1 MKSKLSSINKSFDKN
16 DLRERMK
23 LDPDIYIL
31 QYICDIFDINI
42 LIFDFESIN
51 VYTVY
56 HKDMMNPWKLTL
68 LLSKFKN
75 YWEPI
80 MMIKNKSET
89 KRFFNYNDN
98 IIKKIIHTEN
108 LIEYFEKNKI
118 DKEFLYISNI
128 NDILLIEKKKL
139 KITETQLIEDSETS
153 VKTDD
158 ENNIFVKKDELEK
171 IQKLNKSKINKM
183 RVQELW
189 DIIGKLNI
197 VIEKKNPTK
206 SILMESI
213 LSKIGT

>member
-1 MKSKLSSINKSFDKN
+1 
-16 DLRERMK
+16 
-23 LDPDIYIL
+23 
-31 QYICDIFDINI
+31 
-42 LIFDFESIN
+42 
-51 VYTVY
+51 
-56 HKDMMNPWKLTL
+56 MNPWKQTL

-89 KRFFNYNDN
+89 KRVFDYNDN
-98 IIKKIIHTEN
+98 VIKKIIQTEN
-108 LIEYFEKNKI
+108 LIEYFEKNKT
-118 DKEFLYISNI
+118 DKEFMYISNI
-128 NDILLIEKKKL
+128 NDVLSIEKKKL
-139 KITETQLIEDSETS
+139 KIPETQLIEDSDSS

-158 ENNIFVKKDELEK
+158 EDNIFVKKDELEK
-171 IQKLNKSKINKM
+171 IGKLNKSKINKM